1 MPDTDA
7 YEHWTEQEKTDFM
20 MILLTALVNRNPMS
34 EFLPNAE
41 IEAAAENRSVQF
53 KINDKGVELFVQE
66 KEAKDA

>member
-1 MPDTDA
+1 MP
-7 YEHWTEQEKTDFM
+7 
-20 MILLTALVNRNPMS
+20 VNRNPMS
-34 EFLPNAE
+34 EFLPNDE